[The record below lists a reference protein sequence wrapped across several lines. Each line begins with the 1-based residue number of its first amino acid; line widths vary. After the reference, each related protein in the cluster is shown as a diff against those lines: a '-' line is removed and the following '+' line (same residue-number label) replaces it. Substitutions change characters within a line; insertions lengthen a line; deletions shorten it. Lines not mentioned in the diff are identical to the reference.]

1 MISENLSNIVEYVS
15 IKSGY
20 RSDHSAVVF
29 KFTFKKDRKAAYIRY
44 KIIKEKQAEQL
55 KKEKNTMTLY
65 TLSCKMSR

>member
-44 KIIKEKQAEQL
+44 KKIIVRGKTSRTIEKR
-55 KKEKNTMTLY
+55 KKYDDTLY
-65 TLSCKMSR
+65 ALV